1 MSKIYPSIRFNDQ
14 KCREGMTFYKECLG
28 GELEF
33 MTGKGTPM
41 EKDMNEKELE
51 LIIHS
56 TLTKGDWMLVG
67 SDMMQDKA
75 IVGDQV
81 GIMLDCDSE
90 DEIRSVFSK
99 LSEGGEVFMA
109 VEEQFWG
116 ALYGVVTDKYG
127 VEWMLNYTLKK

>member
-1 MSKIYPSIRFNDQ
+1 MSKLNPSIRFNDQ
-14 KCREGMTFYKECLG
+14 KCREGMSFYQSCFG

-41 EKDMNEKELE
+41 EKDMTPEQLD
-51 LIIHS
+51 LVMHS
-56 TLTKGDWMLVG
+56 TLTSGDLVIIG
-67 SDMMQDKA
+67 SDMMRDKA

-81 GIMLDCDSE
+81 GIMVNCESQE
-90 DEIRSVFSK
+90 EIRNIFAK
-99 LSEGGEVFMA
+99 LSEGGDVFMP

-127 VEWMLNYTLKK
+127 VEWMLNYTMAK